1 MTHIYRPRGV
11 CSSRMSVEIEDG
23 IIRNVTISGGCSGN
37 LQGISKLVVGMDAN
51 EAISRMEGIKC
62 GMKQT
67 SCPDQLSLALRQ
79 CLDKI

>member
-1 MTHIYRPRGV
+1 M
-11 CSSRMSVEIEDG
+11 EIEDG